1 MLMVNVIAAS
11 HLEAIKKFLENN
23 EDYVFKMR
31 RYRGEWYASIT
42 NIDDDPWDHITASD
56 PSFEKTVATVS
67 RQLSTKPESK

>member
-31 RYRGEWYASIT
+31 RYRGEWYASVG
-42 NIDDDPWDHITASD
+42 NLNEEPWDFITASD